1 MTIMQME
8 DIFTDIENVRSVNKN
23 FAAFTILYIYL
34 QTKEE
39 KNKIDYKNIV
49 VSLKDKQAK
58 FAVYKNKELLYP
70 FYIILVGV

>member
-1 MTIMQME
+1 MQME
-8 DIFTDIENVRSVNKN
+8 DIFTDVENVCSVNKY

-34 QTKEE
+34 QTKER
-39 KNKIDYKNIV
+39 KKTDYKNIDK
-49 VSLKDKQAK
+49 LKDKQAK